1 MDKKNPFSGQRA
13 FNELNDIERIKY
25 SDNVLELGAKLIKD
39 DNAMNKLNWYTSKII
54 SKYTK
59 HHSINGKEAKDFI
72 QDALLSTAEGARPF
86 RGSTIK
92 DLLDHLYYIIPS
104 IIFNELKKVKIK
116 LEGQNESGKELM
128 YQDKF
133 ISIDEMSDSYNGD
146 DDDNQPGF
154 ELASTDSS
162 ILDRII
168 FQEEIKDIDRVIY
181 SEFEKNDDIISI
193 YLYESQ
199 LKGIKNPHKH
209 VAEQLNVPVEEVR
222 NAAKRLNRIINKVM
236 RYYNEG

>member
-1 MDKKNPFSGQRA
+1 MEEKKFGPGTPSFDA
-13 FNELNDIERIKY
+13 LNEIERIKY
-25 SDNVLELGAKLIKD
+25 SENVLELGANLIKD
-39 DNAMNKLNWYTSKII
+39 DNAMKKLNWYTSKII

-72 QDALLSTAEGARPF
+72 HDALLNTAEGARPF
-86 RGSTIK
+86 RGITIK
-92 DLLDHLYYIIPS
+92 DLLDHLYYIIQS

-146 DDDNQPGF
+146 DDDNQPRF

-168 FQEEIKDIDRVIY
+168 FQEELNDVERFIY
-181 SEFEKNDDIISI
+181 SELDKNNDIISM
-193 YLYESQ
+193 YLYQ
-199 LKGIKNPHKH
+199 AIIDGTKNPHKH
-209 VAEQLNVPVEEVR
+209 VAEQLNVPVEDVR
-222 NAAKRLNRIINKVM
+222 NAAKRLNRIINKAM

>member
-25 SDNVLELGAKLIKD
+25 SDNVLELEANLIKD

-72 QDALLSTAEGARPF
+72 HDALLSTAVGARPF
-86 RGSTIK
+86 RGITIK
-92 DLLDHLYYIIPS
+92 DLLDHLYYIIQS
-104 IIFNELKKVKIK
+104 ITFNELKKVKIK

-146 DDDNQPGF
+146 DDDNQPRF

-168 FQEEIKDIDRVIY
+168 FQELLNEVESFIY
-181 SEFEKNDDIISI
+181 SELRKNNDTISM
-193 YLYESQ
+193 YLYEAR
-199 LKGIKNPHKH
+199 LNGIKNPHKY
-209 VAEQLNVPVEEVR
+209 VAQQLNVAIKEVQ
-222 NAAKRLNRIINKVM
+222 NAAKRLNRIINKAM

>member
-1 MDKKNPFSGQRA
+1 MEEKKFGPGTPSFDA
-13 FNELNDIERIKY
+13 LNEIERIKY
-25 SDNVLELGAKLIKD
+25 SENVLELGANLIKD

-72 QDALLSTAEGARPF
+72 HDALLSTAEGARPF
-86 RGSTIK
+86 RGITIK
-92 DLLDHLYYIIPS
+92 DLLDHLYYIIQS

-146 DDDNQPGF
+146 DDDNQPRF

-168 FQEEIKDIDRVIY
+168 FQELLNEVESFIY
-181 SEFEKNDDIISI
+181 SELRKNNDTISM
-193 YLYESQ
+193 YLYEAR
-199 LKGIKNPHKH
+199 LNGIKNPHKY
-209 VAEQLNVPVEEVR
+209 VAQQLNVAIKEVQ
-222 NAAKRLNRIINKVM
+222 NAAKRLNRIINKAM

>member
-13 FNELNDIERIKY
+13 FNELNDIERIKD
-25 SDNVLELGAKLIKD
+25 SDNVLELEANLIKD

-72 QDALLSTAEGARPF
+72 QDALLSTAEGERLF
-86 RGSTIK
+86 RGSTTK
-92 DLLDHLYYIIPS
+92 DLLNHFYYIIPS

-146 DDDNQPGF
+146 DDDNQPRF

-168 FQEEIKDIDRVIY
+168 FQELLNEVESFIY
-181 SEFEKNDDIISI
+181 SELRKNNDTISM
-193 YLYESQ
+193 YLYEAR
-199 LKGIKNPHKH
+199 LNGIKNPHKY
-209 VAEQLNVPVEEVR
+209 VAQQLNVAIKEVQ
-222 NAAKRLNRIINKVM
+222 NAAKRLNRIINKAM